1 MFASVGTSRLAG
13 QEGVGTCSL
22 VSVRWYIAFSQA
34 GGGRDMFASVGTLV
48 HRV

>member
-13 QEGVGTCSL
+13 QEGAGTCL
-22 VSVRWYIAFSQA
+22 PVSVRWYIAFSQA